1 MKKACFLLC
10 ILAAC
15 AFILGQAHLPSVQ
28 RTAFGQT
35 PESEDEEEPYGKE
48 ITPEIRKAIAKG
60 LAYMVSRQD
69 KVSGAFDAGDGYKLA
84 TTSICGMALLAG
96 GNTPGR
102 GKYGKN
108 VTKAVEF
115 VLQCS
120 TMGGYLQYASSN
132 MYSHGF
138 AALFLAEVY
147 GMLPPHTDL
156 GPKVRKK
163 LTEAI
168 RLLEDVQNAE
178 GGWWYNPVKTS
189 SQGADISVTV
199 CETMALRAARN
210 AGIHVDKRV
219 VRKAINC
226 VLAAANPDG
235 GFTYRVHGTH
245 GSGGSAFPR
254 SAGGVCILQGLG
266 EYNHPKTKAG
276 LKYLMRF
283 LPTKGTLA
291 GRSGFYF
298 YGAYYS
304 AQAMFSAGGDM
315 WKKWYSGLSRELL
328 AKQTSSGSWI
338 RGGGGE
344 VYSTGMALIVLQM
357 PYRYLPILEALEE
370 DKKAYGK
377 TKAD

>member
-1 MKKACFLLC
+1 MKKSFLLFC
-10 ILAAC
+10 IFAAC
-15 AFILGQAHLPSVQ
+15 AFVLGQAHLPSVQ
-28 RTAFGQT
+28 RSVFCQTAELEDE
-35 PESEDEEEPYGKE
+35 ESEDEEEIYGKE
-48 ITPEIRKAIAKG
+48 ITPEIRKAIEKG
-60 LAYMVSRQD
+60 LAYMARRQD
-69 KVSGAFDAGDGYKLA
+69 TASGAFGDSEGTKLA

-108 VTKAVEF
+108 VTGAVKF

-120 TMGGYLQYASSN
+120 TMRGYLQYASSN

-138 AALFLAEVY
+138 GALFLAEVY
-147 GMLPPHTDL
+147 GMIPPHTEL
-156 GPKVRKK
+156 GPKVKKK
-163 LTEAI
+163 LSEAI

-189 SQGADISVTV
+189 SMGADISVTV

-219 VRKAINC
+219 VKRAIDC
-226 VLAAANPDG
+226 VLSAANPDG
-235 GFTYRVHGTH
+235 GFSYRVSGTR

-266 EYNHPKTKAG
+266 EHKHPSTKAG

-283 LPTKGTLA
+283 LPSASTAA
-291 GRSGFYF
+291 GRSAFYY

-304 AQAMFSAGGDM
+304 TQAMFSAGGEM
-315 WKKWYSGLSRELL
+315 WEKWYSSMAKELL
-328 AKQTSSGSWI
+328 AKQSSSGSWS
-338 RGGGGE
+338 GGRGGE
-344 VYSTGMALIVLQM
+344 VYSTGMALIALQL
-357 PYRYLPILEALEE
+357 PYRYLPVLEAIEE
-370 DKKAYGK
+370 D
-377 TKAD
+377 

>member
-1 MKKACFLLC
+1 MKKAFLLFC
-10 ILAAC
+10 VFAAC
-15 AFILGQAHLPSVQ
+15 AFVLGQAHLPSVQ

-35 PESEDEEEPYGKE
+35 AELKSEESEDEEEIYGKE
-48 ITPEIRKAIAKG
+48 ITPEIRKAIEKG
-60 LAYMVSRQD
+60 LVYMVSRQD
-69 KVSGAFDAGDGYKLA
+69 TASGAFGDREVYKLA

-108 VTKAVEF
+108 VTRAVEF

-120 TMGGYLQYASSN
+120 TTRGYFQYASSN

-138 AALFLAEVY
+138 ATLFLAEVC
-147 GMLPPHTDL
+147 GMMPPHTKA
-156 GPKVRKK
+156 GPEVKK
-163 LTEAI
+163 KTTEAV
-168 RLLEDVQNAE
+168 RLIGNAQSEE
-178 GGWWYNPVKTS
+178 GGWWYSPTK
-189 SQGADISVTV
+189 GYADISVTV

-219 VRKAINC
+219 VKKAIDC

-235 GFTYRVHGTH
+235 GFSYRVYDGTRK
-245 GSGGSAFPR
+245 SGGSAFPR

-266 EYNHPKTKAG
+266 EQNHPATKAG

-283 LPTKGTLA
+283 LRFQSTL
-291 GRSGFYF
+291 GGWSSFYY

-304 AQAMFSAGGDM
+304 AQAMFSAGGEM
-315 WKKWYSGLSRELL
+315 WEKWYSAMSKELL
-328 AKQTSSGSWI
+328 ARQTSSGSWA
-338 RGGGGE
+338 GGRGGE

-357 PYRYLPILEALEE
+357 PYRYLPILEAIEE
-370 DKKAYGK
+370 D
-377 TKAD
+377 

>member
-1 MKKACFLLC
+1 MKKTFLLFC
-10 ILAAC
+10 IFAAC
-15 AFILGQAHLPSVQ
+15 AFVLGQAHLPSVQ
-28 RTAFGQT
+28 RSAFGQT
-35 PESEDEEEPYGKE
+35 AELEDEEEIYGKE
-48 ITPEIRKAIAKG
+48 ITPEIRKAIEKG
-60 LAYMVSRQD
+60 LAYMASRQD
-69 KVSGAFDAGDGYKLA
+69 TASGAFGDREGTKLA
-84 TTSICGMALLAG
+84 TTAICGMALLAG

-102 GKYGKN
+102 GKYGKH
-108 VTKAVEF
+108 VTRAVKF

-120 TMGGYLQYASSN
+120 TIHGYLQYGGSN

-138 AALFLAEVY
+138 GALFLAEVY
-147 GMLPPHTDL
+147 GMMPPRTEL
-156 GPKVRKK
+156 GPKVKK
-163 LTEAI
+163 KITEAI
-168 RLLEDVQNAE
+168 KLLEDVQNAE
-178 GGWWYNPVKTS
+178 GGWWYEPVKTS
-189 SQGADISVTV
+189 SHGADISVTV

-235 GFTYRVHGTH
+235 GFTYRVHGTR
-245 GSGGSAFPR
+245 GAGGSAFPR

-283 LPTKGTLA
+283 LPARGTSA

-315 WKKWYSGLSRELL
+315 WEKWYSGLSRELL
-328 AKQTSSGSWI
+328 AKQTSSGLWT
-338 RGGGGE
+338 GGSGGE
-344 VYSTGMALIVLQM
+344 VYSTGMALIALQL
-357 PYRYLPILEALEE
+357 PYRYLPVLEAIEE
-370 DKKAYGK
+370 D
-377 TKAD
+377 

>member
-1 MKKACFLLC
+1 MKKSFLLFC
-10 ILAAC
+10 IFAAC
-15 AFILGQAHLPSVQ
+15 AFVLGQAHLPSVQ
-28 RTAFGQT
+28 RAAFGQT
-35 PESEDEEEPYGKE
+35 LESEDEEEPYGKE
-48 ITPEIRKAIAKG
+48 ITPEIRKAIEKG
-60 LAYMVSRQD
+60 LAFIASRQD
-69 KVSGAFDAGDGYKLA
+69 ASGSFGGSEVRKLA

-108 VTKAVEF
+108 VTEAVKF

-120 TMGGYLQYASSN
+120 TMRGYLQYASSN

-138 AALFLAEVY
+138 GALFLAEVY
-147 GMLPPHTDL
+147 GMIPPHTEL
-156 GPKVRKK
+156 GPKVKKK
-163 LTEAI
+163 LSAAI
-168 RLLEDVQNAE
+168 KLIEDVQNAE

-219 VRKAINC
+219 VKRAIDC

-235 GFTYRVHGTH
+235 GFSYRVHGTR

-266 EYNHPKTKAG
+266 EQKHSKTKAG

-283 LPTKGTLA
+283 LPSQSTA
-291 GRSGFYF
+291 AARSSFYF

-304 AQAMFSAGGDM
+304 AQAMFSVGGEM
-315 WKKWYSGLSRELL
+315 WEKWYSGISKELL
-328 AKQTSSGSWI
+328 ASQTSSGAW
-338 RGGGGE
+338 GGGGGA
-344 VYSTGMALIVLQM
+344 YSTGMALIVLQL
-357 PYRYLPILEALEE
+357 PYRYLPVLEAIEE
-370 DKKAYGK
+370 D
-377 TKAD
+377 